1 MGAAAREK
9 RRRSEVSKVEPVSP
23 ELALVDPELARTHLA
38 WMEGAAKV
46 SAALERAPDL
56 PAATEPLAGRRVG
69 TSPWKTAIGVGVALS
84 LGVNGFFVAVV
95 VARDRPAPSAH
106 QPAAAAVGVLVP
118 PTVPDVPAAGT
129 ASLGPSASI
138 EQRILSLLVSSPR
151 TRLPAALIDSA
162 TRLPKDGLQAVCRD
176 GPADSQ
182 LCLVRPTR
190 HRPGEGISVRY
201 TPSPDGRGTFTWSPY
216 RSG

>member
-56 PAATEPLAGRRVG
+56 RAATRPQAGRRVRAS
-69 TSPWKTAIGVGVALS
+69 TWKTAIGVGVALS
-84 LGVNGFFVAVV
+84 LGLNGFFLAVV
-95 VARDRPAPSAH
+95 VARDRPAAAAQ
-106 QPAAAAVGVLVP
+106 QPAAAVGVLVP
-118 PTVPDVPAAGT
+118 PAVPDVRAAGT
-129 ASLGPSASI
+129 ASVRPGASI

-151 TRLPAALIDSA
+151 TKLPTALIDSA
-162 TRLPKDGLQAVCRD
+162 TGLPKDGLQAVCRD

>member
-1 MGAAAREK
+1 L
-9 RRRSEVSKVEPVSP
+9 RRGSEISTVEPISP
-23 ELALVDPELARTHLA
+23 ELALIDPELARNHLA
-38 WMEGAAKV
+38 G
-46 SAALERAPDL
+46 LERAAEGSAARESVPDP
-56 PAATEPLAGRRVG
+56 PAASEPRPGRQVRA
-69 TSPWKTAIGVGVALS
+69 SPWKAAGGLAVALS
-84 LGVNGFFVAVV
+84 LGLNGFFLAVV
-95 VARDRPAPSAH
+95 VAHDRPAPGAQ
-106 QPAAAAVGVLVP
+106 QPAAAVGVLAP
-118 PTVPDVPAAGT
+118 PAVPDVSAAGT
-129 ASLGPSASI
+129 APVRPGAAV

-151 TRLPAALIDSA
+151 TKLPTALIDSA
-162 TRLPKDGLQAVCRD
+162 TGLPKDGLQAVCRD